1 MHRCLTIVFAM
12 LFSSPAL
19 AEEIPLKSVWALNMP
34 GTIDVQKLDPEV
46 ELHKL
51 SRQEAIKAT
60 PTLRIVSLLR
70 HRPKEGEQAGPA
82 FVVEGVGEEA
92 LKNAEAVL
100 TKRRRDPPR
109 YFPPD
114 KDLSVVFYAFSSYRV
129 RIESIDKEE
138 KQIVVKYRLVPHNDA
153 KMTTHF
159 ALIPIGKLSEG
170 TKYIKIEQL
179 PPEDGRKIDLRRFVC
194 DSSAFHIRP

>member
-1 MHRCLTIVFAM
+1 MRALLITLLFAT
-12 LFSSPAL
+12 SAQ
-19 AEEIPLKSVWALNMP
+19 AEEIPLKSIWALSMP
-34 GTIDVQKLDPEV
+34 GTIDVQKLNPKVD
-46 ELHKL
+46 LSKL
-51 SRQEAIKAT
+51 SRQEATKAL
-60 PTLRIVSLLR
+60 PTRRIVSVLSR

-100 TKRRRDPPR
+100 TKQRRDPPR

-114 KDLSVVFYAFSSYRV
+114 KELSLVFYAFSAYRV
-129 RIESIDKEE
+129 HIESIDKEE
-138 KQIVVKYRLVPHNDA
+138 KQIVVKYRRIPHLDM

-179 PPEDGRKIDLRRFVC
+179 PPEDGTKLDLRRFVC